1 MLEVIN
7 IIIQKDPTD
16 IVFVEKY
23 DGVDLVKQLI
33 LMDDPCYSIHALELL
48 NTLLKSPERSR
59 DWESFKHSS
68 TLHSKL

>member
-23 DGVDLVKQLI
+23 DGVESVR
-33 LMDDPCYSIHALELL
+33 H
-48 NTLLKSPERSR
+48 SPR
-59 DWESFKHSS
+59 
-68 TLHSKL
+68 

>member
-59 DWESFKHSS
+59 GWDSIKHSS
-68 TLHSKL
+68 SLHSEL

>member
-23 DGVDLVKQLI
+23 DGVEPAKYLSCERYFLRRIRAHSFHKALKN
-33 LMDDPCYSIHALELL
+33 SI
-48 NTLLKSPERSR
+48 T
-59 DWESFKHSS
+59 SS
-68 TLHSKL
+68 